1 MSLFKHKFLF
11 RFTVS
16 FFIQLFIKSFD
27 DSFGSFLEI
36 TFRGTVFS
44 IYYISLWVFF
54 WYLSEYIN
62 KKIKS
67 LRFSIKIVSNL
78 LIGYVIG
85 FISNGSY
92 KLGDSY
98 IFNKKKM
105 WENISFFNPE
115 LVVGLTFIYLFL
127 YVLNL
132 FYEKD
137 KEMREQQLKN
147 DILEKDNIKAQFLN
161 LKSQIEP
168 HFLFNCLSVLEGI
181 IHKDVN
187 LASKFIVK
195 LSNSLRYIIEENKF
209 NLVSLERE
217 LFIIKD
223 YFFLIKTRFRDS
235 INLKID
241 LNIKSSNFY
250 IAPLTIQLLIEN
262 AIKHNKFSVINPLHI
277 EVKTNQDY
285 IIIKNN
291 LNKKLQTEPSPKEGI
306 RNIESRYQLIT
317 DKKLEIVNNGKE
329 FIVKL
334 PLLKIKDY
342 EHFNNRR

>member
-1 MSLFKHKFLF
+1 MIFLKHKFLF
-11 RFTVS
+11 RFTVL
-16 FFIQLFIKSFD
+16 FFIQLFIKFFDLSFVN
-27 DSFGSFLEI
+27 FFEI
-36 TFRGTVFS
+36 TLRGTVFS
-44 IYYISLWVFF
+44 INYIFLWMTF
-54 WYLSEYIN
+54 WYVSEFIN
-62 KKIKS
+62 ARIKES
-67 LRFSIKIVSNL
+67 RFSIKIISNI
-78 LIGYVIG
+78 LIGYTIG
-85 FISNGSY
+85 FISNASY
-92 KLGDSY
+92 KLGDTY
-98 IFNKKKM
+98 IFDNAKIWK
-105 WENISFFNPE
+105 NISFFNPE
-115 LVVGLTFIYLFL
+115 LVVSLTIFYLFL
-127 YVLNL
+127 YMLSL

-147 DILEKDNIKAQFLN
+147 DLLEKDNIKAQFLN

-235 INLKID
+235 INLN
-241 LNIKSSNFY
+241 LNIDIKPSNFY
-250 IAPLTIQLLIEN
+250 IAPLTLQLLIEN
-262 AIKHNKFSVINPLHI
+262 AIKHNKFSVINPLNI
-277 EVKTNQDY
+277 QVISDKDF

-291 LNKKLQTEPSPKEGI
+291 LNSKLHIESTTKEGI
-306 RNIESRYQLIT
+306 KNIESRYKLIS
-317 DKKLEIVNNGKE
+317 DKKIEIIKNDKE